1 MFNKRIFD
9 NKIKD
14 ANTALQLMKNYL
26 LVSKTYGSN
35 SCIYALSK
43 DKILVINNTRK
54 YYISFDEFRTDFY
67 LSDFYIYKKNPQN
80 KRFTDIFSMQTIT
93 KDEHF
98 DFYTRCAYNVRF
110 NVGVSEW

>member
-1 MFNKRIFD
+1 M
-9 NKIKD
+9 
-14 ANTALQLMKNYL
+14 L

-67 LSDFYIYKKNPQN
+67 LSDFYIYKNL
-80 KRFTDIFSMQTIT
+80 
-93 KDEHF
+93 
-98 DFYTRCAYNVRF
+98 
-110 NVGVSEW
+110 SEIEINQEFKKLRQ